1 MDANHQPY
9 NIENKE
15 NRNIMRPGSA
25 MKKSKINLPEQ
36 QGDLEEYIEIL
47 YDHQKTCQCAG
58 KYVEA
63 EMAKRRLSELRAELE
78 KRNKDEMK

>member
-25 MKKSKINLPEQ
+25 MKKNKINLPE
-36 QGDLEEYIEIL
+36 
-47 YDHQKTCQCAG
+47 
-58 KYVEA
+58 
-63 EMAKRRLSELRAELE
+63 
-78 KRNKDEMK
+78 